1 VNYRRFDQNN
11 DFLAIIALVIL
22 WLVFFWRLF
31 TPIAEDQA
39 SLKNGDFS
47 GQFVAFAGYQYE
59 RMLQGDIPLWNPYNN
74 SGLPFIADTQAAV
87 FYPPRWIT
95 MGLSSLAGE
104 WNYNA
109 LQLEMAFHVLLYTL
123 LMYAFMR
130 RLTLGHKQSHF
141 ASFIASVI
149 IGYGGYTTSYP
160 PLQLAVLEAAIWFP
174 LGALG
179 ILEATRTHKLSWLW
193 VVLAGFGL
201 GLSWLAGHPQTSWFM
216 TYMLVAYL
224 AFRCYKHKI
233 GWRGFLV
240 GLVGFGVITLGVTA
254 VTFLP
259 GMEYL
264 LQTSREG
271 LGFDAKG
278 NGFPF
283 QDIAQFVFPGSVS
296 LWSPLYIGIPALF
309 FIGVAILRNES
320 ESRFWLVVAIV
331 GLIHSVGANS
341 SFYYLTYNLIPG
353 LRFFRGQERA
363 AFMVANSLAIL
374 TGLGI
379 IAVSTWANQAHKQ
392 TALKWW
398 RWFAGLLILITI
410 GVFVGS
416 RAENMNFGQFT
427 NIATLSTLITV
438 VSVFLLSRHL
448 KHPHQPMILVA
459 LVTLIVFELFT
470 VTMDSE
476 GTYDPVPYTE
486 QLSIT
491 PPELVQTVLQD
502 DSDRAFRVDGFRGLQ
517 DNFGSL
523 YGVMDMR
530 GISPLFLSGP
540 QRVIYRNYV
549 NNPLAWELYAV
560 KYVYSESDS
569 LSVPSTVIAEGNDR
583 DGYVYLHELDDP
595 RPFAHLVYNV
605 GVVDSDDFANAL
617 MDDPNFDERVSIAL
631 HQEPT
636 LIMPESPVSGTATVT
651 LFEPE
656 HITIDIT
663 TPENAI
669 LSISLPDYNGWNA
682 ELNDE
687 LVDILRAYGGVSA
700 VEIPAGEH
708 QLRLYFAPMSYTI
721 GALVSLVT
729 WLGLMLLALS
739 RANTQVRPY
748 ISRIFRR

>member
-1 VNYRRFDQNN
+1 VSFFRNK
-11 DFLAIIALVIL
+11 DFIAILTLMIL

-47 GQFVAFAGYQYE
+47 GQFVAFGAYQYE
-59 RMLQGDIPLWNPYNN
+59 RMSQGEIPLWNPYNN
-74 SGLPFIADTQAAV
+74 AGLPFIADTQAAV

-95 MGLSSLAGE
+95 MGLSSLADE
-104 WNYNA
+104 WSYNA
-109 LQLEMAFHVLLYTL
+109 LQLEMTFHVLLYTL
-123 LMYAFMR
+123 LMYAFVR
-130 RLTLGHKQSHF
+130 RLTLRHKQSHF
-141 ASFIASVI
+141 ASFTAAII

-160 PLQLAVLEAAIWFP
+160 PLQLAVLEAATWFP
-174 LGALG
+174 LSALG
-179 ILEATRTHKLSWLW
+179 ILEATRTDKLSMRWIAM
-193 VVLAGFGL
+193 AGFGL

-224 AFRCYKHKI
+224 AYRCYKHKI
-233 GWRGFLV
+233 GWQSFIV
-240 GLVGFGVITLGVTA
+240 GLIGFGFITIGVTA

-259 GMEYL
+259 GIEYL

-296 LWSPLYIGIPALF
+296 LWSPLYVGIPALF

-320 ESRFWLVVAIV
+320 ESRFWLVVAII

-363 AFMVANSLAIL
+363 AFVLANSFAIL

-379 IAVSTWANQAHKQ
+379 VSASTWANQAHKQ
-392 TALKWW
+392 TALKLW
-398 RWFAGLLILITI
+398 RWLSGLLVLITV
-410 GVFVGS
+410 GVFVAS
-416 RAENMNFGQFT
+416 RAENMNFGDFT
-427 NIATLSTLITV
+427 NIATLSALVTV
-438 VSVFLLSRHL
+438 VSVLVISQFL
-448 KHPHQPMILVA
+448 KQPYRPVMLIA
-459 LVTLIVFELFT
+459 LAILIVFELFT
-470 VTMDSE
+470 VTMDGE

-486 QLSIT
+486 QLSMT
-491 PPELVQTVLQD
+491 PPPLVEAVLQD
-502 DSDRAFRVDGFRGLQ
+502 ESDQPFRVDGFRGLQ

-530 GISPLFLSGP
+530 GISPLFLAGP

-583 DGYVYLHELDDP
+583 DGYVHLHQLDDP
-595 RPFAHLVYNV
+595 RPFAHLVYDV
-605 GVVDSDDFANAL
+605 GVVDSDQFAIAL
-617 MDDPNFDERVSIAL
+617 MDDPNFDERDSIAL
-631 HQEPT
+631 HSEPSLT
-636 LIMPESPVSGTATVT
+636 LPSSPVSGTATVKT
-651 LFEPE
+651 FEPE
-656 HITIDIT
+656 SITIDIN

-682 ELNDE
+682 ELDGE
-687 LVDILRAYGGVSA
+687 PTDIMRAYGGLSA

-708 QLRLYFAPMSYTI
+708 QLSLYFAPLSYTI

-729 WLGLMLLALS
+729 WLGLGLLAIITLL
-739 RANTQVRPY
+739 
-748 ISRIFRR
+748 RRNA

>member
-1 VNYRRFDQNN
+1 MTNVLRNK
-11 DFLAIIALVIL
+11 DFLAIITLFIL

-47 GQFVAFAGYQYE
+47 GQFVAFGAYQYE
-59 RMLQGDIPLWNPYNN
+59 RMSHGEIPLWNPYNN

-95 MGLSSLAGE
+95 MGLSSLAGG
-104 WNYNA
+104 WSYNA
-109 LQLEMAFHVLLYTL
+109 LQLEMTVHVLLYTL
-123 LMYAFMR
+123 LMYGFMR

-141 ASFIASVI
+141 ASLVTSVI
-149 IGYGGYTTSYP
+149 IGYGGYTSSYP

-179 ILEATRTHKLSWLW
+179 ILEATRTDKLSWRWLA
-193 VVLAGFGL
+193 LAGFGL

-216 TYMLVAYL
+216 TYILVAYL
-224 AFRCYKHKI
+224 AYRCYQQKI
-233 GWRGFLV
+233 GWRIFFV
-240 GLVGFGVITLGVTA
+240 GLVALGVITLGVTA

-259 GMEYL
+259 GIEYL

-283 QDIAQFVFPGSVS
+283 KDIAQFIFPGSVS

-309 FIGVAILRNES
+309 FVGVAILRNES
-320 ESRFWLVVAIV
+320 ESRFWLVVAII

-363 AFMVANSLAIL
+363 AFVVANSLAIL

-379 IAVSTWANQAHKQ
+379 LSASTWANQAHKQ
-392 TALKWW
+392 NALKWW
-398 RWFAGLLILITI
+398 RWLTGLIIFI
-410 GVFVGS
+410 AIAVFTGS
-416 RAENMNFGQFT
+416 RIQNMQFENFPD
-427 NIATLSTLITV
+427 IAAFSALIAL
-438 VSVFLLSRHL
+438 VSVFIIRAFLN
-448 KHPHQPMILVA
+448 QPYRPVILIA
-459 LVTLIVFELFT
+459 LATLIVFELFT
-470 VTMDSE
+470 VNMDNA
-476 GTYDPVPYTE
+476 GTYDSVPYTDR
-486 QLSIT
+486 LSMT
-491 PPELVQTVLQD
+491 PPPLVETVLQD
-502 DSDRAFRVDGFRGLQ
+502 DSDQPFRVDGFRGLQ

-560 KYVYSESDS
+560 KYVYSESDN

-583 DGYVYLHELDDP
+583 DGHVFLHQLENP
-595 RPFAHLVYNV
+595 RPFAHLVYNA

-617 MDDPNFDERVSIAL
+617 MDDPNFDERQSIAL
-631 HQEPT
+631 HQPPT
-636 LIMPESPVSGTATVT
+636 LTLPDSPVSGTATIT
-651 LFEPE
+651 KFEPE
-656 HITIDIT
+656 EIVIDIN
-663 TPENAI
+663 TPENAV

-682 ELNDE
+682 EINGE
-687 LVDILRAYGGVSA
+687 PADIIRAYGGLSA

-708 QLRLYFAPMSYTI
+708 QLHLYFAPMSYTI
-721 GALVSLVT
+721 GALMSLLT
-729 WLGLMLLALS
+729 WISLGLLAII
-739 RANTQVRPY
+739 T
-748 ISRIFRR
+748 IIRR

>member
-1 VNYRRFDQNN
+1 MTRFRNKDS
-11 DFLAIIALVIL
+11 LAIITLIIL
-22 WLVFFWRLF
+22 WFIFFWRLF

-47 GQFVAFAGYQYE
+47 GQFVAFAAYQYE
-59 RMLQGDIPLWNPYNN
+59 RMSQGEIPLWNPYNN
-74 SGLPFIADTQAAV
+74 GGLPFIADTQAAV

-104 WNYNA
+104 WSYNA
-109 LQLEMAFHVLLYTL
+109 LQLEMTFHVLLYTL
-123 LMYAFMR
+123 LMYLFMR

-141 ASFIASVI
+141 ASFIASII

-160 PLQLAVLEAAIWFP
+160 PLQLAVLEAAVWFP

-179 ILEATRTHKLSWLW
+179 ILEATRNVTLNWRW
-193 VVLAGFGL
+193 IGLAGFGL

-216 TYMLVAYL
+216 TYILVAYL
-224 AFRCYKHKI
+224 AYRGYKQKI
-233 GWRGFLV
+233 GWRNFVLS
-240 GLVGFGVITLGVTA
+240 LAGFGVTTLGVTA

-259 GMEYL
+259 GIEYL

-283 QDIAQFVFPGSVS
+283 KDIAQFVFPGSVS

-309 FIGVAILRNES
+309 FVGVAILRNES

-331 GLIHSVGANS
+331 GLIHSVGVNS
-341 SFYYLTYNLIPG
+341 SFYYLTYNLVPG

-363 AFMVANSLAIL
+363 AFVVANSLAIL

-379 IAVSTWANQAHKQ
+379 LSASVWANQAHKSN
-392 TALKWW
+392 ALKWW
-398 RWFAGLLILITI
+398 RWLTGFLVLITI

-416 RAENMNFGQFT
+416 RAENLNFGDFAD
-427 NIATLSTLITV
+427 IAVLSTLVAV
-438 VSVFLLSRHL
+438 VSLFIIQTFLN
-448 KHPHQPMILVA
+448 QPYRPLVLVA
-459 LVTLIVFELFT
+459 LTVVIVFELFT
-470 VTMDSE
+470 VTMDSD

-486 QLSIT
+486 QLSMT
-491 PPELVQTVLQD
+491 APTLVEAVLQD
-502 DSDRAFRVDGFRGLQ
+502 DNDQPFRVDGFRGLQ

-523 YGVMDMR
+523 YSVMDMR
-530 GISPLFLSGP
+530 GISPLFLEGP

-569 LSVPSTVIAEGNDR
+569 LSVPSTVIAEDSDR
-583 DGYVYLHELDDP
+583 DGFVYLHQLDDS

-605 GVVDSDDFANAL
+605 GVVDSDDFSNAL
-617 MDDPNFDERVSIAL
+617 MDDPNFDERQSIAL

-636 LIMPESPVSGTATVT
+636 LELQSEPASDGTATIT
-651 LFEPE
+651 TFKPE
-656 HITIDIT
+656 QIIIDIST
-663 TPENAI
+663 SENAI
-669 LSISLPDYNGWNA
+669 LSLSLPDYNGWNA
-682 ELNDE
+682 DLNGE
-687 LVDILRAYGGVSA
+687 TIEIIRAYGGLSA
-700 VEIPAGEH
+700 VEIPAGDH
-708 QLRLYFAPMSYTI
+708 QLSLYFAPMSYTI
-721 GALVSLVT
+721 GALMSLIT
-729 WLGLMLLALS
+729 WLGLGLLAII
-739 RANTQVRPY
+739 T
-748 ISRIFRR
+748 IIRRS